1 MSKPTLPQSMSPQSS
16 PSTPSSS
23 KPIGKLFYRREPIS
37 SFLLTLGAVDMV
49 LGGLD
54 DRWVLFS
61 LGLSTVGLAIG
72 VRLLRLTPLLDKT

>member
-1 MSKPTLPQSMSPQSS
+1 MSKPIL
-16 PSTPSSS
+16 S
-23 KPIGKLFYRREPIS
+23 KPIDAKPISKLFYRREPIS

-61 LGLSTVGLAIG
+61 LGLSTVGVAIG
-72 VRLLRLTPLLDKT
+72 VRLLRLTPLLDQK

>member
-1 MSKPTLPQSMSPQSS
+1 MPTPIRPT
-16 PSTPSSS
+16 PIRPTPSRT
-23 KPIGKLFYRREPIS
+23 LFYRREPIS

-61 LGLSTVGLAIG
+61 LGLSTVGVAIA
-72 VRLLRLTPLLDKT
+72 VRLLRLTPLRDQP

>member
-1 MSKPTLPQSMSPQSS
+1 MSKPTLPQPI
-16 PSTPSSS
+16 PSTPIPS
-23 KPIGKLFYRREPIS
+23 KPLRNPFYRREPIS

-61 LGLSTVGLAIG
+61 LGLSTVGVAIG
-72 VRLLRLTPLLDKT
+72 VRLLRLTPLLDKQ

>member
-1 MSKPTLPQSMSPQSS
+1 MPTPIRP
-16 PSTPSSS
+16 TPSRT
-23 KPIGKLFYRREPIS
+23 LFYRREPIS

-61 LGLSTVGLAIG
+61 LGLSTVGVAIG
-72 VRLLRLTPLLDKT
+72 VRLLRLTPLRDQPPLRDRA

>member
-1 MSKPTLPQSMSPQSS
+1 M
-16 PSTPSSS
+16 STPVTPTSTRPNPSRN
-23 KPIGKLFYRREPIS
+23 LFYRREPIS

-61 LGLSTVGLAIG
+61 LGLSTVGVAIG
-72 VRLLRLTPLLDKT
+72 IRLLRLTPLLDKQ